1 MLREEYGLAP
11 AGVLGH
17 SAGEIA
23 AGYADG
29 CLTAEQTVLIAYH
42 RGRMAPDHG
51 VAGGLMAA
59 VGLAAGDADAR
70 LAKEGLAGAV
80 VVGCD
85 NSPANVTLSGPAAQL
100 TPLLEALK
108 AEGVFV
114 RELDTLGIAYHS
126 PALDAFSGAL
136 RAELEAVLPAPKP
149 RSATW
154 LSTCYPL
161 DTEDPAAAACG
172 PEYHV
177 QSYVSRVRFVEA
189 CAAIPADALLL
200 EVGPHA
206 LLRSPL
212 RQNRAS
218 LPYVSL
224 MKKGSEAGATLRN
237 GAADLWRKGVALA
250 WRVPAAAG
258 DDGAAAAAE
267 LPRDVRDAL
276 VSWNHATDYDLPS
289 YSTYSGGKGTGLFEK
304 TYDLGARRSAPAIL
318 GPLCHVG
325 RKCVWNVPPGI
336 SVVQAAGVWP
346 EHGAQAVPATR
357 QPPPGVPP

>member
-189 CAAIPADALLL
+189 CAAIPADALL
-200 EVGPHA
+200 
-206 LLRSPL
+206 RSPL
-212 RQNRAS
+212 RQNRAA

-224 MKKGSEAGATLRN
+224 MKKGSEAGASLRD

-250 WRVPAAAG
+250 WRVPAAAA

-304 TYDLGARRSAPAIL
+304 TYDLGARCSAPATSRSL
-318 GPLCHVG
+318 
-325 RKCVWNVPPGI
+325 VPC
-336 SVVQAAGVWP
+336 
-346 EHGAQAVPATR
+346 GA
-357 QPPPGVPP
+357 

>member
-212 RQNRAS
+212 RQNRAA

-224 MKKGSEAGATLRN
+224 MKKGSEAGASLRD

-250 WRVPAAAG
+250 WRVPAAAA

-304 TYDLGARRSAPAIL
+304 TYDLGARCSAPATSRSL
-318 GPLCHVG
+318 
-325 RKCVWNVPPGI
+325 VPC
-336 SVVQAAGVWP
+336 
-346 EHGAQAVPATR
+346 GA
-357 QPPPGVPP
+357 